1 MTYEQI
7 EKMDKEDLVYA
18 FKRMTE
24 IAEGAANIQKEME
37 EKYNSIDEEYCAHSH
52 IGYCEARFSILRG
65 ELESVVHVVTK
76 L

>member
-7 EKMDKEDLVYA
+7 ERMDKDDLVYA

-52 IGYCEARFSILRG
+52 MAT
-65 ELESVVHVVTK
+65 VK
-76 L
+76 LDLAS